1 MDVHWNGVGSPPI
14 GKVDTIEDVGLDV
27 DENLM
32 RTSVK
37 MIAERGKHHRRLYK
51 MLWGLS
57 QLSIVKQ
64 RKIC

>member
-1 MDVHWNGVGSPPI
+1 MVVHWNGVGSPPI

-37 MIAERGKHHRRLYK
+37 MIAERGKYHLE
-51 MLWGLS
+51 G
-57 QLSIVKQ
+57 SIK
-64 RKIC
+64 CYGGYHS

>member
-1 MDVHWNGVGSPPI
+1 MEVQGNGVGSLPI

-37 MIAERGKHHRRLYK
+37 MIAKRGNYNLE
-51 MLWGLS
+51 G
-57 QLSIVKQ
+57 SIK
-64 RKIC
+64 CYGGYHSYAM